1 MHDFGLMHSFHL
13 WNGSLLAFI
22 NLFFIFLWTLEQ
34 LQQETQHGCCLN
46 VAGALFMQHD
56 QSHYDFNLTSVSN
69 LAADVAPMWLD
80 VIMHYGAGVKM

>member
-1 MHDFGLMHSFHL
+1 
-13 WNGSLLAFI
+13 
-22 NLFFIFLWTLEQ
+22 
-34 LQQETQHGCCLN
+34 
-46 VAGALFMQHD
+46 MQHD

>member
-1 MHDFGLMHSFHL
+1 MHDFDLMHSFHL
-13 WNGSLLAFI
+13 WHRSLLAFI
-22 NLFFIFLWTLEQ
+22 NLFFLWTLEQ
-34 LQQETQHGCCLN
+34 PQQETQHGCWLN

-69 LAADVAPMWLD
+69 VAADVAPIWLD